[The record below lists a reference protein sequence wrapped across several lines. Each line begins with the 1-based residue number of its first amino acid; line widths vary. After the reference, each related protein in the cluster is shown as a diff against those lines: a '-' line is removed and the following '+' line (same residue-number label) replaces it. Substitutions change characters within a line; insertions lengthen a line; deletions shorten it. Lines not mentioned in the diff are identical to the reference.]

1 MAILES
7 PEGGRRSRMRS
18 RARSGRSR
26 IVIWSSKG
34 EDDGSGL
41 VVGWRVLVKRRFLER
56 WKESKVLVS
65 DAHGGR
71 ENDLDKKKKER
82 HEMIK

>member
-1 MAILES
+1 MAMLES
-7 PEGGRRSRMRS
+7 PEGGRRWRIRS

-26 IVIWSSKG
+26 IVIWSSAG
-34 EDDGSGL
+34 EGGSGL

-71 ENDLDKKKKER
+71 DKDLDKKKKER
-82 HEMIK
+82 QEMRK